1 MRDGFVKC
9 AAMIPSIKVA
19 DCANNEAEIIRL
31 IDEAATSGAKVV
43 VFPELCITG
52 YTCGDLFLQ
61 DSLLNGA
68 IASLI
73 RIAKHSEGLDMIAF
87 VGLPFMYGNKLY
99 NAAAAVSG
107 GRILGI
113 TPKTHLPNYS
123 EFYEVRHFNPAPTD
137 VSMIKIGG
145 LDYEIPFGSHIL

>member
-52 YTCGDLFLQ
+52 YTCGDLFCRTAFLTVQLQ
-61 DSLLNGA
+61 VLY
-68 IASLI
+68 
-73 RIAKHSEGLDMIAF
+73 GLQ
-87 VGLPFMYGNKLY
+87 
-99 NAAAAVSG
+99 S
-107 GRILGI
+107 
-113 TPKTHLPNYS
+113 TPKDLT
-123 EFYEVRHFNPAPTD
+123 
-137 VSMIKIGG
+137 
-145 LDYEIPFGSHIL
+145 

>member
-123 EFYEVRHFNPAPTD
+123 EFYEVRHFNPAPAVHD
-137 VSMIKIGG
+137 QNWRAG
-145 LDYEIPFGSHIL
+145 L